1 MGDMK
6 FKKTY
11 IDQEVCS
18 GTRYMP
24 LGRHLDLYRHVQ
36 LYSEGFL
43 SREGL
48 NDVG

>member
-1 MGDMK
+1 MRSER
-6 FKKTY
+6 TY

-18 GTRYMP
+18 CTRYMP
-24 LGRHLDLYRHVQ
+24 LGRYLDLDRRVQ